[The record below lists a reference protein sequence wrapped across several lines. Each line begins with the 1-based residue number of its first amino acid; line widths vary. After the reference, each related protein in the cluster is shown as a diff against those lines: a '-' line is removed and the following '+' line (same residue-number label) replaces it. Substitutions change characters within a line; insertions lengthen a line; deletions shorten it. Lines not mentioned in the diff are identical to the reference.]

1 MGTDCNAL
9 SAYDPVSQQRRLDV
23 LDALALTYVSD
34 VMEPLS
40 GALNC
45 LQACAARLRNGANEA
60 PELLTLLT
68 QASHQIM
75 AASDVARRLKTF
87 ALSGKFQR
95 TSLSL
100 RGMVQ
105 RALGTIPESAGIH
118 VAQTYHVKDIR
129 VTVDRIQIEHV
140 LSSILQNAVEAMA
153 DSPVRR
159 LRISTQA
166 EGDKTLIR
174 IRDHGHG
181 VPSEAVPHVFEP
193 FFTTKRFRSGLGL
206 SISQTIVEAHGGRLW
221 AEEHVTGGG
230 AIFCL
235 TLPTDL
241 SQADSAVAE

>member
-9 SAYDPVSQQRRLDV
+9 SAYDPAAQQRRLDV
-23 LDALALTYVSD
+23 LDALALTFVSD

-45 LQACAARLRNGANEA
+45 LQACAARMRSGGSET
-60 PELLTLLT
+60 PELLALLT

-75 AASDVARRLKTF
+75 AAADVARRLKTF
-87 ALSGKFQR
+87 ALSGKFER
-95 TSLSL
+95 TSISL

-105 RALGTIPESAGIH
+105 RALGTLPECAGVH
-118 VAQTYHVKDIR
+118 VAQTYHIKDIR
-129 VTVDRIQIEHV
+129 VVVDRIQIEHV
-140 LSSILQNAVEAMA
+140 LSHLFQNAMEAMA

-159 LRISTQA
+159 LRISTQVQ
-166 EGDKTLIR
+166 GDQTMIR

-181 VPSEAVPHVFEP
+181 VAREALSHVFEP

-221 AEEHVTGGG
+221 AEGEVTGGG
-230 AIFCL
+230 AVFCL
-235 TLPTDL
+235 TLPTDPVEM
-241 SQADSAVAE
+241 S

>member
-1 MGTDCNAL
+1 MGTNCDAL
-9 SAYDPVSQQRRLDV
+9 YAYDPAAQKRRLDV

-45 LQACAARLRNGANEA
+45 LQACAARLRNGPNAT

-68 QASHQIM
+68 EASHQIM

-87 ALSGKFQR
+87 ALSGKFDR
-95 TSLSL
+95 TSMSL

-129 VTVDRIQIEHV
+129 VIVDRIQIEHV
-140 LSSILQNAVEAMA
+140 LANLIQNAVEAMA

-166 EGDKTLIR
+166 DGDKTLIR

-181 VPSEAVPHVFEP
+181 LSPEAVPHVFEP
-193 FFTTKRFRSGLGL
+193 FFTTKRRRSGLGL
-206 SISQTIVEAHGGRLW
+206 SISQTIIEAHGGRLW
-221 AEEHVTGGG
+221 AEEQVTGGG
-230 AIFCL
+230 ASFCFTL
-235 TLPTDL
+235 TTDPSL
-241 SQADSAVAE
+241 VDPAAVE